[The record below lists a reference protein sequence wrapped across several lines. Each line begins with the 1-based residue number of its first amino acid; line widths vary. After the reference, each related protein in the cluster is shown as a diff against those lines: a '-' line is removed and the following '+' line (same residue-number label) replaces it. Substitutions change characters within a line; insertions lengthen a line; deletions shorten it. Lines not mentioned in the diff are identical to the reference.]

1 MLLKILLALI
11 LPGVLVVFFTRVTY
25 NHYVGFLLAV
35 ALIVAS
41 IYKGYADSAIII
53 VADILSLG
61 VGFMYARNM
70 GKRVGKKSPSSR

>member
-53 VADILSLG
+53 VADIISLG
-61 VGFMYARNM
+61 AGFMYARNM
-70 GKRVGKKSPSSR
+70 GKRSGK

>member
-1 MLLKILLALI
+1 MLLKLLLALI

-25 NHYVGFLLAV
+25 NHYVGFLLVV

-53 VADILSLG
+53 AADILSLG
-61 VGFMYARNM
+61 AGFMYARNM
-70 GKRVGKKSPSSR
+70 GKRAGK